1 MCYIV
6 KLMRFHGDTL
16 RAHSWW
22 SSAAGQCPLDHH
34 LSLFSA
40 IEITMD
46 AQQPTAQTAQ
56 PSTKPSPRSRSRPTR
71 QPAQGMELL
80 WRDLHGV
87 IVGLSDFSHVL
98 IIDGRVIRLSQ
109 TQYRL
114 IRALINRYMFP
125 IRTEELVRQA
135 FHCVYSPLDDHRLN
149 QQIYRI
155 RVKLEWS
162 GLRIWP
168 VDHYGYVLLVDTQ
181 RP

>member
-1 MCYIV
+1 
-6 KLMRFHGDTL
+6 
-16 RAHSWW
+16 
-22 SSAAGQCPLDHH
+22 
-34 LSLFSA
+34 
-40 IEITMD
+40 
-46 AQQPTAQTAQ
+46 
-56 PSTKPSPRSRSRPTR
+56 
-71 QPAQGMELL
+71 
-80 WRDLHGV
+80 
-87 IVGLSDFSHVL
+87 
-98 IIDGRVIRLSQ
+98 VIRLSQ

-114 IRALINRYMFP
+114 VCALINRYMFP